1 MIIHLGMKPERG
13 GRPPSDSINMKV
25 SEVIRGSLL
34 HVWDNGSVVVDVFYI
49 NNMNVVS
56 VFMMSTVKLRI
67 IIGLY
72 ILTAAIHSMGD

>member
-1 MIIHLGMKPERG
+1 MIIHLGMKPECG
-13 GRPPSDSINMKV
+13 GRPPSDNINMKV
-25 SEVIRGSLL
+25 SDLIRGSLL
-34 HVWDNGSVVVDVFYI
+34 HVWDNGNFDVDAFYI

-72 ILTAAIHSMGD
+72 TLMAAIHPMGN